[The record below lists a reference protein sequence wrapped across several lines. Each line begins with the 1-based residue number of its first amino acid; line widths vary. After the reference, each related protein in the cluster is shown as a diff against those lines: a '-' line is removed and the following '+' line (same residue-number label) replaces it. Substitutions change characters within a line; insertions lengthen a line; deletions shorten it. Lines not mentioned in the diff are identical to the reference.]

1 MVMSPDFK
9 ASVDRLYC
17 AILEKEFGLQGGT
30 PSPRASDLIGGIMY
44 RFVQRLTREAC
55 SVADT
60 KGKFDAECFTFAC
73 RKNLRMF
80 RRLCTLRK
88 AKDSVSDV
96 VSGRV
101 ISR

>member
-1 MVMSPDFK
+1 MSPDFK

-17 AILEKEFGLQGGT
+17 AILEKEFGLQGGM

-55 SVADT
+55 TVAGI
-60 KGKFDAECFTFAC
+60 KGKFDAACFTFAC

-80 RRLCTLRK
+80 KRLSTLHEAK
-88 AKDSVSDV
+88 ASVSDV

-101 ISR
+101 ITH